1 VRAHAL
7 KRRQHDKKSGMG
19 EYEVLSPIQF
29 KIGETIYTDADL
41 SKQMATYLE
50 PEEVVKDKAR
60 AKAQADAEAKSLDE
74 IKAKAKQWDD
84 VQEELAALRLFVQEV
99 ESLPK
104 ELRDQVEATI
114 EKSRAAAKK

>member
-1 VRAHAL
+1 
-7 KRRQHDKKSGMG
+7 
-19 EYEVLSPIQF
+19 
-29 KIGETIYTDADL
+29 
-41 SKQMATYLE
+41 
-50 PEEVVKDKAR
+50 
-60 AKAQADAEAKSLDE
+60 
-74 IKAKAKQWDD
+74 